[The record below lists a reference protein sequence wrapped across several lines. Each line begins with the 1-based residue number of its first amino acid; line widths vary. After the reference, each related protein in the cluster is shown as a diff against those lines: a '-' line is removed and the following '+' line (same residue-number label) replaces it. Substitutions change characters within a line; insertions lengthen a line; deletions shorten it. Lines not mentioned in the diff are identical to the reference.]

1 MKEPGLIY
9 RCLGILLESIAMNSD
24 PATSGDSFKTESRR
38 CQTGNER

>member
-24 PATSGDSFKTESRR
+24 PATSGDRFEDRIPPLP
-38 CQTGNER
+38 NWE